1 MTSLVFASNNPDK
14 MEEIRAI
21 LGPDFRLSGLGCL
34 HIKEDIP
41 EPYQTLEENAL
52 AKARY
57 VYEKCKLPCF
67 ADDTGLEVKALHGDP
82 GVMSARYAGP
92 DKNSM
97 ANMQKLLHQMR
108 NISDRRARFRTVIA
122 YIDKDGEFLFEGRV
136 NGHIG
141 RHVCG
146 EAGFGYDPIF
156 IPDRHN
162 LTFAQMD
169 AALKNTISHRQA
181 AVTKLTT
188 FLMHKFSA

>member
-1 MTSLVFASNNPDK
+1 MTSLVFASNNPYK
-14 MEEIRAI
+14 IEEIRVI
-21 LGPDFRLSGLGCL
+21 LGPDFHLSGLESL
-34 HIKEDIP
+34 HINEDIP

-57 VYEKCKLPCF
+57 VYEKCNFPCF
-67 ADDTGLEVKALHGDP
+67 ADDTGLEVKALHGEP
-82 GVMSARYAGP
+82 GVLSARYAGP
-92 DKNSM
+92 DKNSE

-122 YIDKDGEFLFEGRV
+122 YIDKDGEFLFEGRA

-141 RHVCG
+141 QHACG

-156 IPDRHN
+156 IPDGYD

-181 AVTKLTT
+181 AVTKLTA
-188 FLMHKFSA
+188 FLKHKFST